1 MTYIARGYA
10 DRVSVK
16 RLLSEV
22 GADVAVDVLRL
33 ALLLGT
39 ASTEAVEWL
48 EKIIENG
55 ECISLSR
62 LKING
67 DILLR
72 LGAKPRDCGRLLAR
86 IFDEVLCGRLENDPE
101 RLISYA
107 ERLINAK
114 KALVIINQHTAKQR
128 RASSFWGCL
137 TYSRAVGT
145 SA

>member
-1 MTYIARGYA
+1 MHIRREYN
-10 DRVSVK
+10 DRVSIK

-33 ALLLGT
+33 AALGGT
-39 ASTEAVEWL
+39 ASTEALSWL

-72 LGAKPRDCGRLLAR
+72 LGAKPRDCGRVLAR
-86 IFDEVLCGRLENDPE
+86 IFDEVLYDRLENDPE

-107 ERLINAK
+107 ERLINAEK
-114 KALVIINQHTAKQR
+114 STCDN
-128 RASSFWGCL
+128 
-137 TYSRAVGT
+137 
-145 SA
+145 